1 MTTTPQPAGEPI
13 EVLLVEDDPG
23 DVLLIEEAFE
33 FNKVRNSLNVVP
45 DGVEAL
51 AFLRREGEHAEAP
64 RPGLI
69 LLDLNLPRMDGR
81 EVLAEVKGDP
91 ELRTIPVVVLTTSKA
106 EEDVLRSYDLH
117 ANAYVTKP
125 VDFDRFIEVVR
136 QIDEFFVSVVRLP
149 GAAGAD

>member
-1 MTTTPQPAGEPI
+1 MTAPEGSAEFI

-33 FNKVRNSLNVVP
+33 FNKVRNNLNIVS

-51 AFLRREGEHAEAP
+51 EYLRREGRYADAG

-69 LLDLNLPRMDGR
+69 LLDLNLPRKDGR
-81 EVLAEVKGDP
+81 EVLAEIKADGT
-91 ELRTIPVVVLTTSKA
+91 LRSIPVVVLTTSKA

-149 GAAGAD
+149 GVGDGI

>member
-1 MTTTPQPAGEPI
+1 MSANTNDSDCI
-13 EVLLVEDDPG
+13 DVLLVEDDPG

-33 FNKVRNSLNVVP
+33 FNKVRNNLNIVS

-51 AFLRREGEHAEAP
+51 EYLRREGRYADAG

-69 LLDLNLPRMDGR
+69 LLDLNLPRKDGR
-81 EVLAEVKGDP
+81 EVLEEIKADP
-91 ELRTIPVVVLTTSKA
+91 ELRRIPVVVLTTSKA

-136 QIDEFFVSVVRLP
+136 QIDEFFVSVVKLP
-149 GAAGAD
+149 KNLGH